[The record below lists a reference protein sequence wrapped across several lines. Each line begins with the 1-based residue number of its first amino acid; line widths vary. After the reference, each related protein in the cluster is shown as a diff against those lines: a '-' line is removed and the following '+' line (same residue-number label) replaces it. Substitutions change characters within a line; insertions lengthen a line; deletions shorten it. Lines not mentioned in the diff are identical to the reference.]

1 MFFAQA
7 SAVFILAVAV
17 MLETGA
23 AFLSSSRAFHTLGRI
38 SRFDSAQNQHQLFL
52 LPYKSRQKSLNTGNR
67 PILDEFSRLFMGDVG
82 TEPQTKTIDDIAE
95 ELQSVKVTFD
105 AKLSDART
113 LAEAEAIRREFLGKK
128 GSISQAMG
136 YMRLLSDDEK
146 PKLGAVV
153 NEIKS
158 AVEEAMSARM
168 DELEN
173 ADILLKMESERIDV
187 TQPGLSETA
196 TYGHR
201 HALSMTM
208 EKAVDIF
215 TQLGYDTVTECEDSP
230 EIESDYYCFEAL
242 NCPKDHPARDMQD
255 TFYLTSDL
263 ETLLRTHTSS
273 VQIRQLSKRKPPLRI
288 VAPGRVYRRD
298 DIDATHS
305 LMFHQVEIL
314 ALEEKGT
321 LDLGHLKGTVEH
333 FLRQMF
339 GPDIKIQFRGS
350 FFPFTEPSMEVDVF
364 FRGRWMEVLG
374 CGMVDPA
381 VLEMAGIDPE
391 KYSGFAAGFGV
402 ERFAMVIHDIKD
414 LREFVKS
421 DLRFIEQF
429 PHYYDDGLT
438 TFLQGGNDARP
449 VEEEDPRTEEIPPF
463 IVTTREQLLELKEK
477 PLGGNTDSAST
488 TEGSKQSL
496 VGKVD
501 SPEGVKK
508 GTTPKATSSPAE
520 IDISMLDIRV
530 GVITKA
536 WEHEEADKLFC
547 EEIDIGEEEP
557 RKIASGLRAHYK
569 VGDLV
574 GQRVL
579 VLANL
584 KERKLV
590 GFPSHGMVLC
600 ASDGDGKVEFVEP
613 PADAKIGERVVVE
626 GFHGEPATENQVIK
640 KKMLEIIFPDLKTN
654 GGGVATYKGTPFT
667 TSAGA
672 CKAQNGMSN
681 ANIS

>member
-1 MFFAQA
+1 M
-7 SAVFILAVAV
+7 SD
-17 MLETGA
+17 A
-23 AFLSSSRAFHTLGRI
+23 A
-38 SRFDSAQNQHQLFL
+38 
-52 LPYKSRQKSLNTGNR
+52 
-67 PILDEFSRLFMGDVG
+67 
-82 TEPQTKTIDDIAE
+82 TEAQTKSIVDIAE
-95 ELQSVKVTFD
+95 ELKSVKEQFDEKLAVATTFAD
-105 AKLSDART
+105 
-113 LAEAEAIRREFLGKK
+113 AEAIRREYLGKK
-128 GSISQAMG
+128 GPISQAMS

-158 AVEEAMSARM
+158 AVEESMSDRM
-168 DELEN
+168 EELQN

-187 TQPGLSETA
+187 TQPGLFESA

-215 TQLGYDTVTECEDSP
+215 TRLGYDTVTECADSP

-255 TFYLTSDL
+255 TFYLTNDL
-263 ETLLRTHTSS
+263 ETLLRTHTSA

-314 ALEEKGT
+314 ALEEKGS
-321 LDLGHLKGTVEH
+321 LDLGHLKGTVEY
-333 FLRQMF
+333 FLREMF
-339 GPDIKIQFRGS
+339 GPGIKVRFRGS
-350 FFPFTEPSMEVDVF
+350 YFPFTEPSMEVDVF
-364 FRGRWMEVLG
+364 FRGRWLEVLG

-421 DLRFIEQF
+421 DLRFVEQF
-429 PHYYDDGLT
+429 PHYHDDGLD
-438 TFLQGGNDARP
+438 TFLQGGDEAKP
-449 VEEEDPRTEEIPPF
+449 VEEEDLRTEEIPPF
-463 IVTTREQLLELKEK
+463 IVTSRDQLRALKEK
-477 PLGGNTDSAST
+477 QLDASADPDPAT
-488 TEGSKQSL
+488 GTIEQS
-496 VGKVD
+496 VRTGKDESPNGVKGEKKTKTMD
-501 SPEGVKK
+501 SPAG
-508 GTTPKATSSPAE
+508 

-547 EEIDIGEEEP
+547 EEIDIGEDEP

-569 VGDLV
+569 VDDLA

-600 ASDGDGKVEFVEP
+600 ASNSDGMVEFVEP
-613 PADAKIGERVVVE
+613 PADAKIGERIMVE

-640 KKMLEIIFPDLKTN
+640 KKMLEVIFPDLKTN
-654 GGGVATYKGTPFT
+654 GEGVVTYKGKPFT

-681 ANIS
+681 ANVA